1 MQPIE
6 LTEATFDEA
15 IASDTPIL
23 VDFWAAWCGPCR
35 AMAPIL
41 DEVAAEQDGR
51 LRVGKVN
58 VDENRGLAQRFQ
70 IASIPLM
77 ILFKSGQPVT
87 QVLGARPKENLMG
100 AIEQYL

>member
-51 LRVGKVN
+51 LRIGKVN

-87 QVLGARPKENLMG
+87 QVLGARPKENLMR